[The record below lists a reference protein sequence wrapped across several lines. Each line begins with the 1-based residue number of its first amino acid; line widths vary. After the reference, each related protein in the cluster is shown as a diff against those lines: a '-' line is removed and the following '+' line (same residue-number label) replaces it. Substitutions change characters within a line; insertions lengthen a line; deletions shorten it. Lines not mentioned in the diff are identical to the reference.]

1 MPRAQGLERLGP
13 DEEMTSTPRPSCSL
27 LLGEWPGLEMEQAR
41 GRGGGPGRWAPG
53 SGMTV

>member
-13 DEEMTSTPRPSCSL
+13 GNDQHPKAIL
-27 LLGEWPGLEMEQAR
+27 LPLPGEWPGLEMEQAR
-41 GRGGGPGRWAPG
+41 GHGGGPGRWTPG

>member
-41 GRGGGPGRWAPG
+41 GCGGGPGRWAPG